1 MQTLQ
6 RHPISG
12 TPLEVPDPKMV
23 IVAVTWS
30 LGVFCVTAF
39 RMRMTSRFSLLL
51 VLSALSLFL
60 GSCRVDPEKMGLS
73 LQFDI
78 KEKVLGN
85 GMKVIAIENRN
96 LPIVTYQTWIRAGSV
111 DDPLAKSGIAHLFE
125 HLMFKGTERYG
136 RNAFFEK
143 LETRGA
149 IVNAATG
156 RDHTVFYETFAPALL
171 DEVIEMEAD
180 RLRNLKVSQ
189 SDLDLEKNVVF
200 EERRL
205 RVENSVEAKA
215 NESLWNLAFSMHPYG
230 IPTIGYPPD
239 LLNISAEDLAA
250 FFQKNYQPSNITLVV
265 VGDFDASD
273 LFKKIAKAYE
283 AIPSKPRPMRSIPTE
298 PEQNEER
305 RLVVKDLSST
315 ASVQMAYTIPSA
327 HDVDSYSI
335 DVMSN
340 ILFEGSSSRAYR
352 KIVDE
357 LQIATSLTGSSYT
370 PMYPGLLTIRANLR
384 PGRTLDE
391 FEKAFQSIIKNIQ
404 DTEVSQNEVDRAV
417 KQLTLDLI
425 DGLQTSQG
433 IAQWLGTIDMIFG
446 DVGKFKK
453 MWAKY
458 FDVTPASVK
467 DVANRY
473 LDPNHRSM
481 VIVQPKNWVEGKR

>member
-1 MQTLQ
+1 
-6 RHPISG
+6 
-12 TPLEVPDPKMV
+12 
-23 IVAVTWS
+23 
-30 LGVFCVTAF
+30 
-39 RMRMTSRFSLLL
+39 MRMNSRLPLLS
-51 VLSALSLFL
+51 SALLAMLSLSL

-73 LQFDI
+73 LRFDI

-85 GMKVIAIENRN
+85 GLKVIAVENRT
-96 LPIVTYQTWIRAGSV
+96 LPIITYQTWIRAGSV
-111 DDPLAKSGIAHLFE
+111 DDPSGKTGIAHLFE

-136 RNAFFEK
+136 KNAFFSK
-143 LETRGA
+143 LETHGA

-156 RDHTVFYETFAPALL
+156 RDHTVYYETFAPSLL
-171 DEVIEMEAD
+171 DEVIDMESD
-180 RLRNLKVSQ
+180 RLKNLTISQ
-189 SDLDLEKNVVF
+189 ADLDLEKNVVF

-205 RVENSVEAKA
+205 RVENSVEAKV
-215 NESLWNLAFSMHPYG
+215 NEALWNLAFTVHPYG
-230 IPTIGYPPD
+230 SPTIGFPPD
-239 LLNISAEDLAA
+239 LLNISVDDLNV
-250 FFQKNYQPSNITLVV
+250 FFKKNYQPSNVTLVV
-265 VGDFDASD
+265 VGDFSVSD
-273 LFKKIAKAYE
+273 LFKKIEKAYQN
-283 AIPSKPRPMRSIPTE
+283 IPSKARPARSIPIE

-305 RLVVKDLSST
+305 RLVVNDLSST
-315 ASVQMAYTIPSA
+315 VMVQMAYTIPSA

-335 DVMSN
+335 DVLSN

-357 LQIATSLTGSSYT
+357 LQIATSLTASSYT

-384 PGRTLDE
+384 PGRSLEE
-391 FEKAFQSIIKNIQ
+391 FEKALGALIKDVQTN
-404 DTEVSQNEVDRAV
+404 DVSKAEVDRAV

-458 FDVTPASVK
+458 FEVTPKSVK

-481 VIVQPKNWVEGKR
+481 IIVHPKALSEGKR